1 MLHLAT
7 SAEHVAVACS
17 SGEIRLYA
25 AGSLDLA
32 GVVPALP
39 QAAAPSGGT
48 WPEACAFSR
57 DGQTLTA
64 SYSGGQLV
72 TWDVRDLSQPTITH
86 LRQFHR
92 CVCEKREQ
100 TPTPALVAP
109 VPLACRSSSSS
120 GASL

>member
-39 QAAAPSGGT
+39 PAAAPPGSS

-64 SYSGGQLV
+64 SYSCGQLV
-72 TWDVRDLSQPTITH
+72 TWDVRDLRQPSIAH
-86 LRQFHR
+86 MRQFHR
-92 CVCEKREQ
+92 CV
-100 TPTPALVAP
+100 
-109 VPLACRSSSSS
+109 
-120 GASL
+120 